1 MGVRDSGG
9 WWNEG
14 EIPGEAGSFCW
25 LFAMMDGDDGI
36 WDKSIGKVSVGN
48 RRYFEMYTEA
58 QILDGPLL
66 RFSLLK
72 STIDSKTNEIFSHMN
87 LVHFFLFLFYNLIIN
102 FEL

>member
-1 MGVRDSGG
+1 
-9 WWNEG
+9 
-14 EIPGEAGSFCW
+14 
-25 LFAMMDGDDGI
+25 MDEDDGI

-72 STIDSKTNEIFSHMN
+72 STIDSKTNEIFSRWTSSI
-87 LVHFFLFLFYNLIIN
+87 FFFFYFTISLLTSNYLTN
-102 FEL
+102 WRKEALEKK